1 MEQEKDKKDT
11 YKILIIDDVE
21 NNRFVLRDIIQEM
34 GYMPI
39 LAANGV
45 QALKV
50 LERIRPQ
57 LILLDV
63 AMPEMD
69 GYEFCQ
75 IIKKDP
81 EKREIPVIF
90 ISAFDDPADIV
101 KGFTMGSEDYIT
113 KPFIPEVVK
122 ARVGLHLKLYEANRE
137 WQEAN
142 RLLQTSVSEQLKQ
155 IETEKK
161 NVLRAL
167 GRIARESV
175 SYDEDLMQRICYNC
189 RILAEAMQLSVE
201 YGHLIS
207 DMYTNTIALAVPLCN
222 LGHLALPTELLQKGE
237 SLLPAE
243 QELLQSHTTIG
254 AGILKDIQEIGDYN
268 DFCQMAAEIAENHH
282 ENWDGTGY
290 PAGKQGEEI
299 PLSAQIVSIVCAYCA
314 ETEHINT
321 QDYKECEKAMHA
333 MEVDA
338 GRKYNPTIFKI
349 LQKVYRQFH

>member
-1 MEQEKDKKDT
+1 MAQEKDKF
-11 YKILIIDDVE
+11 KILIVDDVE

-50 LERIRPQ
+50 LDHIKPQ

-101 KGFTMGSEDYIT
+101 KGFAMGSTDYIV

-122 ARVGLHLKLYEANRE
+122 VRVGLHLKLYETNQE

-142 RLLQTSVSEQLKQ
+142 RLLQTSVSKQVKQ
-155 IETEKK
+155 IESEKK
-161 NVLRAL
+161 NMLHAL
-167 GRIARESV
+167 ARIARECIT
-175 SYDEDLMQRICYNC
+175 YDEDMMQRICYNG
-189 RILAEAMQLSVE
+189 RVLAEAMQLSVE
-201 YGHLIS
+201 YGHLVS
-207 DMYTNTIALAVPLCN
+207 DMYIDALVLALPLCD
-222 LGHLALPTELLQKGE
+222 LGQLALPTELLQK
-237 SLLPAE
+237 
-243 QELLQSHTTIG
+243 QELSPDENGRMQSHTVIG
-254 AGILKDIQEIGDYN
+254 ANILKDIQQIGDYN
-268 DFCQMAAEIAENHH
+268 DFCQIAAEMAENHH

-290 PAGKQGEEI
+290 PAGKQGDEI
-299 PLSAQIVSIVCAYCA
+299 PLSAQIAAIVCAYCA
-314 ETEHINT
+314 ETNNMDS
-321 QDYKECEKAMHA
+321 QDYQECGSIVNA
-333 MEVDA
+333 MEAEA
-338 GRKYNPTIFKI
+338 GKKYNPTIFKI

>member
-1 MEQEKDKKDT
+1 MAQEKDK
-11 YKILIIDDVE
+11 YKVLIVDDVE
-21 NNRFVLRDIIQEM
+21 NNRFVLRDIVQEM

-81 EKREIPVIF
+81 EKRDIPVIF
-90 ISAFDDPADIV
+90 ISAFDEPADIV

-122 ARVGLHLKLYEANRE
+122 ARVGLHLKLYEANQE

-155 IETEKK
+155 IEAEKK

-167 GRIARESV
+167 GRIARESD

-201 YGHLIS
+201 YGNLIS
-207 DMYTNTIALAVPLCN
+207 DTYIDTIALAVSLCDMEV
-222 LGHLALPTELLQKGE
+222 A
-237 SLLPAE
+237 
-243 QELLQSHTTIG
+243 
-254 AGILKDIQEIGDYN
+254 ILKDIQEIIDDN
-268 DFCQMAAEIAENHH
+268 DFCKMAVEIAENHH
-282 ENWDGTGY
+282 ENWDGTGD

-299 PLSAQIVSIVCAYCA
+299 PLSAQIVSIVRAYCA
-314 ETEHINT
+314 ETKDIDN
-321 QDYKECEKAMHA
+321 QDYEECEKAMHA
-333 MEVDA
+333 MEADA
-338 GRKYNPTIFKI
+338 GKKYNPAIFNI
-349 LQKVYRQFH
+349 LQKVYKQFH

>member
-1 MEQEKDKKDT
+1 MVQEKDKF
-11 YKILIIDDVE
+11 KILIVDDVE

-50 LERIRPQ
+50 LDRVKPQ

-101 KGFTMGSEDYIT
+101 KGFAVGSADYIV

-122 ARVGLHLKLYEANRE
+122 VRVGLHLKLYEANQE

-142 RLLQTSVSEQLKQ
+142 RLLQTSVSKQVKQ
-155 IETEKK
+155 IESEKK
-161 NVLRAL
+161 NVLHAL
-167 GRIARESV
+167 ARIARECV
-175 SYDEDLMQRICYNC
+175 TYDEDLMQRMCYNG
-189 RILAEAMQLSVE
+189 RILVEAMQLSVE
-201 YGHLIS
+201 YGHLVS
-207 DMYTNTIALAVPLCN
+207 DMYIDAIVLALPLCD
-222 LGHLALPTELLQKGE
+222 LGEMALPTELLQK
-237 SLLPAE
+237 
-243 QELLQSHTTIG
+243 QELSSDERKLMQSHTGIG
-254 AGILKDIQEIGDYN
+254 ANILKDIQQIGDYN
-268 DFCQMAAEIAENHH
+268 DFCQIAADMAENHH

-290 PAGKQGEEI
+290 PAGKQEEEI
-299 PLSAQIVSIVCAYCA
+299 PLAAQIASIICAYCIA
-314 ETEHINT
+314 TQHISNRDS
-321 QDYKECEKAMHA
+321 QACEKA
-333 MEVDA
+333 VDA
-338 GRKYNPTIFKI
+338 MAEDAGKKYNPTIFKI